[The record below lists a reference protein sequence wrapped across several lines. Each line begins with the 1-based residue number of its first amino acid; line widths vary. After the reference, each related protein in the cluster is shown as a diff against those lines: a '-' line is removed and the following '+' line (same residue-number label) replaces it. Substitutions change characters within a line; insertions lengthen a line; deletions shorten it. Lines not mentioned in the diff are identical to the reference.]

1 MQTFCGISRQKRC
14 IIYTAEEVKMII
26 KNATIYLEET
36 VLENGYVHIENGII
50 KSYGLMDQMPEDET
64 VIDAQGQTLIP
75 GFIDQHIHGANGADH
90 MDASFEALENIATF
104 LPKEGTTSYLATTM
118 TQSVESVCD
127 ALATI
132 ADYMEKEN
140 KPGQAEILGAH
151 LEGPCI
157 SLKHIGAQNPNY
169 VIKPTKAS
177 FDTFWDASKHT
188 VKLVT
193 YAPEEAEP
201 GFTNYLRTLGVV
213 PSAGHTDAS
222 YEKIVEEI
230 PQGLCNLT
238 HFHNAMTP
246 HHHRTPG
253 VVTAGFLHNELKA
266 EMIVD
271 GIHLHPAV
279 VKATYEIKGADN
291 VILITDAMR
300 AKGLPDGKY
309 DLGGQEVTK
318 VGYECRIATGSLAG
332 SVAEM
337 DFAVRNFKDFTGASL
352 RELVKVSSENAARQ
366 LNVFGRKGSINRGK
380 DADLVLLDENLNVV
394 MTLCRGVVAYKR

>member
-1 MQTFCGISRQKRC
+1 MRYPAKKVYNLNTEDVF
-14 IIYTAEEVKMII
+14 MII
-26 KNATIYLEET
+26 KNATLYLEDR
-36 VLENGYVHIENGII
+36 VLENGYLKIDGTKIV
-50 KSYGLMDQMPEDET
+50 SFGLMEHMPQDET
-64 VIDAQGQTLIP
+64 VIDAKGNVLVP

-90 MDASFEALENIATF
+90 MDASFEALENIASF

-118 TQSVESVCD
+118 TQSVESVCE
-127 ALATI
+127 ALGTI
-132 ADYMEKEN
+132 ADYMESEN
-140 KPGQAEILGAH
+140 KPGNAEILGAH

-169 VIKPTKAS
+169 VIKPTKES
-177 FDTFWDASKHT
+177 FDTFWDASRKT

-193 YAPEEAEP
+193 YAPEESEE
-201 GFTNYLRTLGVV
+201 GFTDYLRTLGVV
-213 PSAGHTDAS
+213 PSAGHTDAT
-222 YEKIVEEI
+222 YDQIVNEI
-230 PQGLCNLT
+230 PKGLRNLT

-253 VVTAGFLHNELKA
+253 VVTAGFIHNELKA

-291 VILITDAMR
+291 LILITDAMR

-318 VGYECRIATGSLAG
+318 IGYECRIASGALAG

-337 DFAVRNFKDFTGASL
+337 DYTVRNFKKFTGASL
-352 RELVKVSSENAARQ
+352 RELVKVSSENSARQ
-366 LNVFGRKGSINRGK
+366 LNVFDRKGSINIGK
-380 DADLVLLDENLNVV
+380 DADIVMLDENLEIV
-394 MTLCRGVVAYKR
+394 MTLCRGVVAYQR

>member
-1 MQTFCGISRQKRC
+1 
-14 IIYTAEEVKMII
+14 MII
-26 KNATIYLEET
+26 KNANIYLEDR
-36 VLENGYVHIENGII
+36 VLENGYLKIENGKIS
-50 KSYGLMDQMPEDET
+50 SYGLMESMPQDGV
-64 VIDAQGQTLIP
+64 VIDALGQSLVP
-75 GFIDQHIHGANGADH
+75 GFIDQHIHGANGSDH
-90 MDASFEALENIATF
+90 MDASFEALGNIATF

-118 TQSVESVCD
+118 TQSVESVSE
-127 ALATI
+127 ALAKI
-132 ADYMEKEN
+132 ADYMEQEN
-140 KPGQAEILGAH
+140 KPGQAEILGSH

-169 VIKPTKAS
+169 VIKPTKES
-177 FDTFWDASKHT
+177 FDHFWEASRHT

-193 YAPEEAEP
+193 YAPEEAQE
-201 GFTNYLRTLGVV
+201 GFTDYLRSLDVV

-222 YEKIVEEI
+222 YEQIVNEI
-230 PQGLCNLT
+230 PKGLKNLT

-253 VVTAGFLHNELKA
+253 VVTAGFMHDELKA
-266 EMIVD
+266 ELIVD

-337 DFAVRNFKDFTGASL
+337 DFAVRNFSDYTGAPL
-352 RELVKVSSENAARQ
+352 RELVKVSSENAARN
-366 LNVFGRKGSINRGK
+366 LNVFDRKGSIRVGK
-380 DADLVLLDENLNVV
+380 DADLVILDKDLKVQL
-394 MTLCRGVVAYKR
+394 TLCRGVVAYSK

>member
-1 MQTFCGISRQKRC
+1 
-14 IIYTAEEVKMII
+14 MII
-26 KNATIYLEET
+26 KNGKIFLEDRI
-36 VLENGYVHIENGII
+36 LEGGYVQIKDTKITSFGLIEH
-50 KSYGLMDQMPEDET
+50 MPQDDT
-64 VIDAQGQTLIP
+64 IIDASGMIVAP

-90 MDASFEALENIATF
+90 MDASFEALENIANF

-118 TQSVESVCD
+118 TQSEEAVCE
-127 ALATI
+127 ALGKI
-132 ADYMEKEN
+132 ADYMETEN

-169 VIKPTKAS
+169 VIKPTKES
-177 FDTFWDASKHT
+177 FDTFWEASKHT

-201 GFTNYLRTLGVV
+201 GFTDYLRTLDVV

-222 YEKIVEEI
+222 YEQIVEEI
-230 PQGLCNLT
+230 PHGLRNLT

-266 EMIVD
+266 ELIVD
-271 GIHLHPAV
+271 GIHLHPSV
-279 VKATYEIKGADN
+279 VKASYEIKGADN
-291 VILITDAMR
+291 LILITDAMR

-318 VGYECRIATGSLAG
+318 IGYECRIANGSLAG

-337 DFAVRNFKDFTGASL
+337 DFAVRNFSEFTGASL

-366 LNVFGRKGSINRGK
+366 LNVFDRKGSINVGK
-380 DADLVLLDENLNVV
+380 DADLVILNDKLEVQ
-394 MTLCRGVVAYKR
+394 TTICRGVVAYSK